1 MLQWTIGLGLVM
13 AGLTGLAVWASHAGV
28 GLERPVKKPVS
39 VREFSAGGGG
49 VRGHGLLVGK

>member
-1 MLQWTIGLGLVM
+1 MNRWTIPVALVM
-13 AGLTGLAVWASHAGV
+13 TGLTGLVAWASHAGV
-28 GLERPVKKPVS
+28 GLDRPTKKPIS